1 MNKTLILIFKV
12 IRLIV
17 IIGLCFVIILPLYK
31 MVIDSISN
39 GVNYLVIPSGITL
52 RSYEINIA
60 QILDRHLLSHSL
72 LLGCLC
78 GVAEVIFASLSG
90 YALVKLN
97 GKVSNLIFYL
107 YLTTLFLP
115 LELMEVAYK
124 YIFSNIPFLGI
135 PLIGK
140 KYSIIIFYLFG
151 GGIKSGI
158 FVYLFKSVYK
168 NFDNEL
174 LEQSY
179 IDGCSNIKT
188 FFKVVLPNS
197 LQVVIPTFLLTFIW
211 VYNDTKM
218 VNFFKIAYD
227 DCELISVAL
236 ANNRIRRGGTPT
248 AFIMI
253 FPLLVIYIITENYF
267 FKPFKFDMCS

>member
-1 MNKTLILIFKV
+1 M
-12 IRLIV
+12 
-17 IIGLCFVIILPLYK
+17 
-31 MVIDSISN
+31 
-39 GVNYLVIPSGITL
+39 
-52 RSYEINIA
+52 
-60 QILDRHLLSHSL
+60 
-72 LLGCLC
+72 
-78 GVAEVIFASLSG
+78 
-90 YALVKLN
+90 
-97 GKVSNLIFYL
+97 
-107 YLTTLFLP
+107 
-115 LELMEVAYK
+115 
-124 YIFSNIPFLGI
+124 
-135 PLIGK
+135 
-140 KYSIIIFYLFG
+140 
-151 GGIKSGI
+151 
-158 FVYLFKSVYK
+158 FKSVYK

-197 LQVVIPTFLLTFIW
+197 LHAVIPTFLLTFIW

-227 DCELISVAL
+227 DYELISVAL